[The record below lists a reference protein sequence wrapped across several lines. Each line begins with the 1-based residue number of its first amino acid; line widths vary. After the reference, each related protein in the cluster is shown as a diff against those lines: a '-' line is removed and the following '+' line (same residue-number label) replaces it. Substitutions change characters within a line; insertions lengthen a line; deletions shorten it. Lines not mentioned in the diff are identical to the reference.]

1 MSDKINTTVGK
12 NKDRQNDR
20 QPEYRGKVDKC
31 PYCNAGPIYTS
42 YWVKTNGTTGEKF
55 FGGEAQKPFDKNE
68 QSASKPAPRAPV
80 DPLDDDI
87 PFAPHE
93 WRTVA

>member
-20 QPEYRGKVDKC
+20 QPEYRGKVDRC

-55 FGGEAQKPFDKNE
+55 FGGEAQAPRNQE
-68 QSASKPAPRAPV
+68 QQKPAPVSSEP
-80 DPLDDDI
+80 PPFDDDI
-87 PFAPHE
+87 PF
-93 WRTVA
+93 

>member
-20 QPEYRGKVDKC
+20 QPEYRGKVDRC
-31 PYCNAGPIYTS
+31 PYCSAGPIYLS

-55 FGGEAQKPFDKNE
+55 FGGEAQKPRDQQQAAPKEEAPPFD
-68 QSASKPAPRAPV
+68 
-80 DPLDDDI
+80 DGI
-87 PFAPHE
+87 PF
-93 WRTVA
+93 